1 MKQDKAMNTQ
11 DNIFDDVAQWD
22 SRELGADESF
32 VKSKGMSNKLKNL
45 LNNRTSQKM
54 MISIRLPSTLI
65 DDLKNI
71 GEVEGI
77 GYQALSREVL
87 QRFVDAENRRKFND
101 VVAQK
106 RELQRQVELM
116 EAQIRELKHAC
127 KI

>member
-54 MISIRLPSTLI
+54 QMISIRLPSTLI

-106 RELQRQVELM
+106 RELQRQVKLM
-116 EAQIRELKHAC
+116 EAQIRELKHA
-127 KI
+127 

>member
-32 VKSKGMSNKLKNL
+32 VKSKGMSNKLKTL

-54 MISIRLPSTLI
+54 QMISIRLPSTLI
-65 DDLKNI
+65 DALKNI

-116 EAQIRELKHAC
+116 EAQIRELKHA
-127 KI
+127 

>member
-54 MISIRLPSTLI
+54 QMISIRLPSTLI

-77 GYQALSREVL
+77 GYQALAREVL

-116 EAQIRELKHAC
+116 EAQIKELKHA
-127 KI
+127 

>member
-32 VKSKGMSNKLKNL
+32 VKSKGMSNKLKTL

-54 MISIRLPSTLI
+54 QMISIRLPSTLI

-116 EAQIRELKHAC
+116 EAQIRELKHA
-127 KI
+127 

>member
-1 MKQDKAMNTQ
+1 MKQDKAANTQ

-32 VKSKGMSNKLKNL
+32 VKSKGMSNKLKTL

-54 MISIRLPSTLI
+54 QMISIRLPSTLI

-116 EAQIRELKHAC
+116 EAQIKELKHA
-127 KI
+127 

>member
-54 MISIRLPSTLI
+54 QMISIRLPSTLI

-77 GYQALSREVL
+77 GYQALSREIL
-87 QRFVDAENRRKFND
+87 QRFVDAENRKKFND

-116 EAQIRELKHAC
+116 EAQIRELKHA
-127 KI
+127 

>member
-54 MISIRLPSTLI
+54 QMISIRLPSTLI

-116 EAQIRELKHAC
+116 EAQIKELKHA
-127 KI
+127 

>member
-1 MKQDKAMNTQ
+1 MNTQ

-54 MISIRLPSTLI
+54 QMISIRLPSTLI

-116 EAQIRELKHAC
+116 EAQIRELKHA
-127 KI
+127 

>member
-32 VKSKGMSNKLKNL
+32 VKSKGMSNKLKTL

-54 MISIRLPSTLI
+54 QMISIRLPSTLI

-106 RELQRQVELM
+106 RELQRQVKLM
-116 EAQIRELKHAC
+116 EAQIKELKHA
-127 KI
+127 

>member
-1 MKQDKAMNTQ
+1 MKQDKAMSTQ

-54 MISIRLPSTLI
+54 QMISIRLPSTLI

-116 EAQIRELKHAC
+116 EAQIRELKHA
-127 KI
+127 

>member
-54 MISIRLPSTLI
+54 QMISIRLPSTLI
-65 DDLKNI
+65 EDLKNI

-77 GYQALSREVL
+77 GYQALSREIL
-87 QRFVDAENRRKFND
+87 QRFVDAENRKKFND

-116 EAQIRELKHAC
+116 EAQLKELKHA
-127 KI
+127 

>member
-11 DNIFDDVAQWD
+11 DNIYDDVAQWD

-32 VKSKGMSNKLKNL
+32 VKSKGMSNKLKTL

-54 MISIRLPSTLI
+54 QMISIRLPSTLI

-116 EAQIRELKHAC
+116 EAQIRELKHA
-127 KI
+127 

>member
-32 VKSKGMSNKLKNL
+32 VKSKGMSNKLKTL

-54 MISIRLPSTLI
+54 QMISIRLPSTLI

-116 EAQIRELKHAC
+116 EAQIKELKHA
-127 KI
+127 

>member
-54 MISIRLPSTLI
+54 QMISIRLPSTLI

-106 RELQRQVELM
+106 RELQRQFELM
-116 EAQIRELKHAC
+116 EAQIRELKHA
-127 KI
+127 

>member
-54 MISIRLPSTLI
+54 QMISIRLPSTLI

-116 EAQIRELKHAC
+116 EAQIRELKHA
-127 KI
+127 

>member
-1 MKQDKAMNTQ
+1 MKQDKAMNAQ

-32 VKSKGMSNKLKNL
+32 VKSKGMSNKLKTL

-54 MISIRLPSTLI
+54 QMISIRLPSTLI

-116 EAQIRELKHAC
+116 EAQIRELKHA
-127 KI
+127 

>member
-32 VKSKGMSNKLKNL
+32 VKSKGMSNKLKTL

-54 MISIRLPSTLI
+54 QMISIRLPSTLI
-65 DDLKNI
+65 EDLKNI

-116 EAQIRELKHAC
+116 EAQIKELKHA
-127 KI
+127 